1 MAISPK
7 DIYEKKFKSS
17 FRGYNENE
25 VDEFLDKIIVEF
37 QSIIMEK
44 DEYLK
49 ELEQLRS
56 PSEEAK
62 NITSDSA
69 VADKLLSAQKSADLI
84 IKQSKDAAK
93 FIIEDAQKKAQKF
106 MDIINLQVLDA
117 KCNIQA
123 LKNLTIDYK
132 ASFQRF
138 LTEQVDAFNDHYTNI
153 MEIFENAGS
162 LDDPNESIRISEI
175 SDIKNAIEVDA
186 IEDILKPKDDS
197 VVIESTI
204 GETKFKVPED
214 KPEPRANTII
224 EKPAKKAA
232 PDEDKAEDDI
242 LSKVGSGNI
251 VWDDEEPLNEEQG
264 FSLKTDEEQEK
275 LKKLIDEIIGDS

>member
-123 LKNLTIDYK
+123 LKNLTVDYK

-251 VWDDEEPLNEEQG
+251 VWDDEEQENEEQG